1 MIDKDT
7 VKLSIII
14 PCYNEKNTIAEI
26 IDQILQLN
34 KIKKQII
41 VVDDKSNDGSEQI
54 IKKYESKK
62 KIEAIYHDF
71 NQGKGASIISAKR
84 LINGTNE
91 ISVTDS
97 TTTFGTNLVLPNNV
111 NIGSVGK
118 SDAITISTAGIAKM
132 IKQLADDKLKVKLAL
147 SLHAAND
154 EKRNKIESEI
164 ILIAFDLNKSSDL
177 FKSDPE
183 RYQVILNT
191 QRFIRDI
198 DQLHLIDGDGN
209 LIRSAGNS
217 VYKKIEN
224 RAMQMVIN
232 DDRPLKIINTFENK
246 SAAVVRLS
254 NYENTYLYVLK
265 YIDKN
270 ISNYLIKSEEAV
282 NFYYTVEN
290 QNLGIRISFAII
302 YITLVT
308 LLLFLS
314 ITIAIRFSSRFFI
327 SINNLITASEKIGK
341 GNLDTKVPDLKADIE
356 MERLNKNFNSM
367 IDRLKN
373 QQEKLLTNERHEA
386 WENVA
391 RKLAHE
397 IKNPLTPI
405 QLTIDNLKTK
415 YLPNIENEK
424 QEKYLNNLKTIL
436 KQIKQIEN
444 LVNEF
449 SDFARMPKPL
459 FKPNNL
465 NVVIKENI
473 NLVNKFDSSV
483 KIRLVNHLSKDVIIK
498 FDNEQFNRLFFN
510 LIKNSVESIQEKA
523 EKDSKTDKNIDIE
536 IRQRRDYININIVDT
551 GTGFKNKKTKDIIKP
566 YFTTKEK
573 GTGLGLSIVDKII
586 SDHEGSIKFL
596 NHKNGAKIQIIIPYK
611 K

>member
-1 MIDKDT
+1 M
-7 VKLSIII
+7 VK
-14 PCYNEKNTIAEI
+14 
-26 IDQILQLN
+26 
-34 KIKKQII
+34 
-41 VVDDKSNDGSEQI
+41 
-54 IKKYESKK
+54 
-62 KIEAIYHDF
+62 
-71 NQGKGASIISAKR
+71 
-84 LINGTNE
+84 
-91 ISVTDS
+91 
-97 TTTFGTNLVLPNNV
+97 
-111 NIGSVGK
+111 
-118 SDAITISTAGIAKM
+118 
-132 IKQLADDKLKVKLAL
+132 
-147 SLHAAND
+147 
-154 EKRNKIESEI
+154 
-164 ILIAFDLNKSSDL
+164 
-177 FKSDPE
+177 
-183 RYQVILNT
+183 
-191 QRFIRDI
+191 
-198 DQLHLIDGDGN
+198 
-209 LIRSAGNS
+209 
-217 VYKKIEN
+217 
-224 RAMQMVIN
+224 N

-246 SAAVVRLS
+246 SAAVIRLS
-254 NYENTYLYVLK
+254 NFENTFLYVLK
-265 YIDKN
+265 YFDKN
-270 ISNYLIKSEEAV
+270 ISNYLIESEEAV

-302 YITLVT
+302 YVTLVT

-327 SINNLITASEKIGK
+327 SINNLITASESIGK

-415 YLPNIENEK
+415 YLPNIENER
-424 QEKYLNNLKTIL
+424 QEKYLNNLQTIQ

-459 FKPNNL
+459 FKPNSL
-465 NVVIKENI
+465 NNVINDNI
-473 NLVNKFDSSV
+473 SLVNKFDSSI
-483 KIRLVNHLSKDVIIK
+483 KIRLFNHLSKEVVLN

-510 LIKNSVESIQEKA
+510 LIKNSVESIQEKV
-523 EKDSKTDKNIDIE
+523 EKGSKTEKNIDIE
-536 IRQRRDYININIVDT
+536 IRQRRDYINVNIVDT
-551 GTGFKNKKTKDIIKP
+551 GIGFKNKKTKDIIKP

-596 NHKNGAKIQIIIPYK
+596 NHKNGAKIQIIIPYTK
-611 K
+611 

>member
-1 MIDKDT
+1 MFALLKRN
-7 VKLSIII
+7 LFIII
-14 PCYNEKNTIAEI
+14 IFLLTISLAFLTFLTFI
-26 IDQILQLN
+26 NKSFIKLN
-34 KIKKQII
+34 QDNLEFLLI
-41 VVDDKSNDGSEQI
+41 SNI
-54 IKKYESKK
+54 
-62 KIEAIYHDF
+62 F
-71 NQGKGASIISAKR
+71 
-84 LINGTNE
+84 
-91 ISVTDS
+91 
-97 TTTFGTNLVLPNNV
+97 LVLLFFVLIFIDIKNSIKNNINVRGSIANRKYIVSFALFTLIPSLLIAIFSLFIFSFALDKYFDTKITTAV
-111 NIGSVGK
+111 NNSYE
-118 SDAITISTAGIAKM
+118 IAKNY
-132 IKQLADDKLKVKLAL
+132 V
-147 SLHAAND
+147 D

-164 ILIAFDLNKSSDL
+164 VLIAFDLNKYSDL
-177 FKSDPE
+177 LKTNPDRF
-183 RYQVILNT
+183 QLILNT
-191 QRFIRDI
+191 QRYLRDI
-198 DQLHLIDGDGN
+198 DQLYLIDGFGK
-209 LIRSAGNS
+209 LIISAADS
-217 VYKKIEN
+217 PYKKIEQK
-224 RAMQMVIN
+224 AMQMVKN

-254 NYENTYLYVLK
+254 SFDNTYLYVLK
-265 YIDKN
+265 YFDKS

-302 YITLVT
+302 YVTLVT

-327 SINNLITASEKIGK
+327 SINNLITASENIGK

-367 IDRLKN
+367 IERLKN

-391 RKLAHE
+391 RKIAHE

-415 YLPNIENEK
+415 YLPNIENDRK
-424 QEKYLNNLKTIL
+424 EKYLNNLKTIL

-459 FKPNNL
+459 FKQNNL
-465 NVVIKENI
+465 NNVINENI
-473 NLVNKFDSSV
+473 SLVNKFDNSI
-483 KIRLVNHLSKDVIIK
+483 KIRLVNHLSKEVVLS

-523 EKDSKTDKNIDIE
+523 EKYSKIDKNIDIE

-566 YFTTKEK
+566 YFTTKGK

>member
-1 MIDKDT
+1 MFALLKRNLFIIIIFVLTISLAFLTFLTFIDKSFI
-7 VKLSIII
+7 KLNEENLEILLISNILFVFIFFILIFIDIKNSIKNNINVRGSVANRKYII
-14 PCYNEKNTIAEI
+14 SFALFTLIPSLLIAVFSLFI
-26 IDQILQLN
+26 FSFAL
-34 KIKKQII
+34 
-41 VVDDKSNDGSEQI
+41 DKYFD
-54 IKKYESKK
+54 K
-62 KIEAIYHDF
+62 KI
-71 NQGKGASIISAKR
+71 
-84 LINGTNE
+84 TNA
-91 ISVTDS
+91 V
-97 TTTFGTNLVLPNNV
+97 NN
-111 NIGSVGK
+111 SYE
-118 SDAITISTAGIAKM
+118 IAKNY
-132 IKQLADDKLKVKLAL
+132 V
-147 SLHAAND
+147 D

-164 ILIAFDLNKSSDL
+164 ILISFDLNKYSDL
-177 FKSDPE
+177 FKSNPD
-183 RYQVILNT
+183 RFQLILNT
-191 QRFIRDI
+191 QRYIRDI
-198 DQLHLIDGDGN
+198 DQLHLINDKGE
-209 LIRSAGNS
+209 LIQSAAS
-217 VYKKIEN
+217 SIYKRIED
-224 RAMQMVIN
+224 RAMEMVKN

-246 SAAVVRLS
+246 SAAVIRLS
-254 NYENTYLYVLK
+254 NFNNTFLYVLK
-265 YIDKN
+265 YFDKN
-270 ISNYLIKSEEAV
+270 ISNYLIESEEAV

-302 YITLVT
+302 YVTLVT

-327 SINNLITASEKIGK
+327 SINNLITASESIGK

-367 IDRLKN
+367 IERLKN

-415 YLPNIENEK
+415 YLPNIKNENKEK
-424 QEKYLNNLKTIL
+424 FLNNLKTII

-459 FKPNNL
+459 FQPNNL
-465 NVVIKENI
+465 NSVIKENI
-473 NLVNKFDSSV
+473 NLVNKFDNSIN
-483 KIRLVNHLSKDVIIK
+483 IRLVNHLSKDVVFK

-510 LIKNSVESIQEKA
+510 LIKNSLESIQEKVQ
-523 EKDSKTDKNIDIE
+523 KDSKTSKNIDIE
-536 IRQRRDYININIVDT
+536 IRQRRDYININILDT

-596 NHKNGAKIQIIIPYK
+596 NHINGAKIQIIIPYK
-611 K
+611 I

>member
-1 MIDKDT
+1 MFALLKRNLFIIVIFILTISLAFITFLTFIDKSFI
-7 VKLSIII
+7 KLNEDNLEILMISNIILVLIFFVLIFIDIKNSIKNNINVRGSVANRKYII
-14 PCYNEKNTIAEI
+14 SFGLFTLIPSLLIAIFSLFIFSFALDKYFNEKITTAVN
-26 IDQILQLN
+26 N
-34 KIKKQII
+34 
-41 VVDDKSNDGSEQI
+41 S
-54 IKKYESKK
+54 YE
-62 KIEAIYHDF
+62 
-71 NQGKGASIISAKR
+71 
-84 LINGTNE
+84 
-91 ISVTDS
+91 
-97 TTTFGTNLVLPNNV
+97 
-111 NIGSVGK
+111 
-118 SDAITISTAGIAKM
+118 IAKNY
-132 IKQLADDKLKVKLAL
+132 V
-147 SLHAAND
+147 D

-164 ILIAFDLNKSSDL
+164 VLIAFDLNKYSELYSSNPDR
-177 FKSDPE
+177 F
-183 RYQVILNT
+183 QQIINT
-191 QRFIRDI
+191 QRYLRDI
-198 DQLHLIDGDGN
+198 DQLHLINGEGQ
-209 LIRSAGNS
+209 LILSAADIK
-217 VYKKIEN
+217 YKKIED
-224 RAMQMVIN
+224 RAMKMVKN

-246 SAAVVRLS
+246 SAAVIRLS
-254 NYENTYLYVLK
+254 NFDNTFLYVLK
-265 YIDKN
+265 YFDKD
-270 ISNYLIKSEEAV
+270 ISNYLIESEEAV

-302 YITLVT
+302 YVTLVT

-327 SINNLITASEKIGK
+327 SINNLISASESIGK

-415 YLPNIENEK
+415 YLPNIENVRK
-424 QEKYLNNLKTIL
+424 EKYLNNLKTIL
-436 KQIKQIEN
+436 KQINQIEN

-465 NVVIKENI
+465 DSVIKDNI

-483 KIRLVNHLSKDVIIK
+483 KIRLVNHLSKEVVLN

-510 LIKNSVESIQEKA
+510 LIKNSVESIQEKV
-523 EKDSKTDKNIDIE
+523 EKDSKTVKNIDIE
-536 IRQRRDYININIVDT
+536 IRQRRDYININIIDT
-551 GTGFKNKKTKDIIKP
+551 GTGFKNKTTKDIIKP

-596 NHKNGAKIQIIIPYK
+596 NHKNGAKIQIIIPYNK
-611 K
+611 

>member
-1 MIDKDT
+1 MFALLKRNLFIIVIFILTISLAFITFLTFIDKSFI
-7 VKLSIII
+7 KLNEDNLEILMISNIILVLIFFVLIFIDIRNSIKNNINVRGSIANRKYII
-14 PCYNEKNTIAEI
+14 SFGLFTLIPSLLIAIFSLFIFSFALDKYFNEKITTAVN
-26 IDQILQLN
+26 N
-34 KIKKQII
+34 
-41 VVDDKSNDGSEQI
+41 S
-54 IKKYESKK
+54 YE
-62 KIEAIYHDF
+62 
-71 NQGKGASIISAKR
+71 
-84 LINGTNE
+84 
-91 ISVTDS
+91 
-97 TTTFGTNLVLPNNV
+97 
-111 NIGSVGK
+111 
-118 SDAITISTAGIAKM
+118 IAKNY
-132 IKQLADDKLKVKLAL
+132 V
-147 SLHAAND
+147 D

-164 ILIAFDLNKSSDL
+164 VLIAFDLNKYSELYSSN
-177 FKSDPE
+177 PE
-183 RYQVILNT
+183 RFKQIINT
-191 QRFIRDI
+191 QRYLRDI
-198 DQLHLIDGDGN
+198 DQLHLINREGQ
-209 LIRSAGNS
+209 LILSAADTK
-217 VYKKIEN
+217 YKKIED
-224 RAMQMVIN
+224 RAMKMVQN

-246 SAAVVRLS
+246 SAAVIRLS
-254 NYENTYLYVLK
+254 NFDNTFLYVLK
-265 YIDKN
+265 YFDKD
-270 ISNYLIKSEEAV
+270 ISNYLIESEEAV

-290 QNLGIRISFAII
+290 QNFGIRISFAII
-302 YITLVT
+302 YVTLVT

-327 SINNLITASEKIGK
+327 SINNLITASESIGK

-415 YLPNIENEK
+415 YLPNIENDSK
-424 QEKYLNNLKTIL
+424 EKYLNNLKTIL
-436 KQIKQIEN
+436 KQINQIEN

-459 FKPNNL
+459 LKLNNL
-465 NVVIKENI
+465 DNVIKDNI

-483 KIRLVNHLSKDVIIK
+483 KIRFVNHLSKEVIFN

-510 LIKNSVESIQEKA
+510 LIKNSVESIQEKV
-523 EKDSKTDKNIDIE
+523 EKDSKTVKNIDIE
-536 IRQRRDYININIVDT
+536 IRQRRDYININIIDT